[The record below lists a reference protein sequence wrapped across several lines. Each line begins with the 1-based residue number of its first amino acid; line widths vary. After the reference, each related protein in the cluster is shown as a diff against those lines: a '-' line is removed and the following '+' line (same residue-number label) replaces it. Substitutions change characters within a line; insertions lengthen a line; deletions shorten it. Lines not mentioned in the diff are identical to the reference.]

1 MPNKAIGIIDLK
13 AFYASVECV
22 ERGLDPFTTPLVV
35 CDTSR
40 GMGTIILSVTP
51 YLKERGV
58 PSRLRR
64 RELPYFEGMIFA
76 KPQMQKYIEESCK
89 FIEIILKYVSEED
102 IHIYSIDEC
111 FINLGPYL
119 SYYNKTPYELIK
131 MIKDDIKSTLGY
143 TTSAGISYNIFMSK
157 VALDID
163 AKHHA
168 PDFIAEW
175 HENDVKDKLWKIEN
189 MKDIWGISTGYIN
202 RLKKLGIDTINDLA
216 HANPDYL
223 KQNLGIMGEQLYQ
236 LANGIDESDIRE
248 KYIPMSTS
256 LSIGQ
261 SLYKDYNYIETK
273 QLLREISDELCIRLH
288 KAKKSV
294 KRLSLAII
302 YSYNT
307 GIPGYVKQ
315 MTLDFPTDINDDIY
329 KAILEIYESNTR
341 LDVPIRKVYLSF
353 SKLCDGNVIYQTL
366 LNYDQEN
373 EHKRNFN
380 LVVEEIKSKYGMQSL
395 SRASAKLEKSVYD
408 TRIHQIGGHNK

>member
-1 MPNKAIGIIDLK
+1 MSKKVIAVIDLK

-22 ERGLDPFTTPLVV
+22 QRGLDPFTTPLVV
-35 CDTSR
+35 VDTSR
-40 GMGTIILSVTP
+40 GMGTIVLSVTP

-64 RELPYFEGMIFA
+64 RDLPYFKGMIYA

-89 FIEIILKYVSEED
+89 FILVILKYVSEED

-119 SYYNKTPYELIK
+119 KYYNKSPYELVK

-143 TTSAGISYNIFMSK
+143 TTSAGIAHNIFMSK
-157 VALDID
+157 VALDVD
-163 AKHHA
+163 AKHNS

-175 HENDVKDKLWKIEN
+175 NEKDVENKLWKIEN
-189 MKDIWGISTGYIN
+189 MKDVWGISNGYIN
-202 RLKKLGIDTINDLA
+202 RLHKLGIDTIYDLA
-216 HANPDYL
+216 HASVDYL

-248 KYIPMSTS
+248 KYIPLATS

-261 SLYKDYNYIETK
+261 SLYKDYNLNETK
-273 QLLREISDELCIRLH
+273 LLLREISDELCIRLH

-294 KRLSLAII
+294 KQISLAVI
-302 YSYNT
+302 YSYNQP
-307 GIPGYVKQ
+307 IQGYVKQ
-315 MTLDFPTDINDDIY
+315 VTLDFPTDINDDIY
-329 KAILEIYESNTR
+329 KAILEIFNKYTKD
-341 LDVPIRKVYLSF
+341 LPIRKVYLSF
-353 SKLCDGNVIYQTL
+353 AKLCDATYIYQTL
-366 LNYDQEN
+366 DSYEQEN
-373 EHKRNFN
+373 EHKRNFD
-380 LVVEEIKSKYGMQSL
+380 LVCEEIKAKYGMESL